1 MRVRHTPGVLTA
13 LILALIVLSPISP
26 VAAQATPPQ
35 LYSTDDITIQAGGVF
50 TLSPTA
56 SASPALFPAYARYG
70 TLVAEPLTL
79 NRPID
84 RLRLSYTARTP
95 AGSAVL
101 VDLRASVDG
110 QTWQPWVTG
119 LPDGAVVGFGPM
131 VRQVQY
137 RVSMLADLQAAPS
150 VTNVTLEPTRDQP
163 TYQAQSYAGTLAAAP
178 TFRVR
183 GTRQGMIGGRTAN
196 GTIIPPRARFV
207 SLPCWCALNP
217 KGQTNYSVRLT
228 YKGRSTVVPVWD
240 VGPYSG
246 RDDYWNVQRS
256 GYPDLERGWPMDHAA
271 YYEGYNGRRADKGY
285 VRFPTAVDV
294 GDGAWWDDLG
304 IVGDQAEVEIT
315 FLWMGADPL
324 AGSPERDSGTAQHE
338 ADELGGDF
346 WQSSFAL
353 SPSAVGCG
361 MGRHAYA
368 ANGVSDP
375 AKSALVAR
383 WQPNLPAGAYDVYA
397 HVPVCPN
404 RRASTTLARYVVQF
418 ADGASEVGVN
428 QQTQTGWVHLGRYNF
443 AEGTGGFVQL
453 SDVGGEANATVWF
466 DNVRWIRAP

>member
-1 MRVRHTPGVLTA
+1 MHVRHTRGVPTA
-13 LILALIVLSPISP
+13 LILTLIVLSLISP
-26 VAAQATPPQ
+26 LSAQAKAPQ
-35 LYSTDDITIQAGGVF
+35 LYSAEDITLQAGGVF
-50 TLSPTA
+50 TLNLNAGAAPS
-56 SASPALFPAYARYG
+56 LFPQYARYG
-70 TLVAEPLTL
+70 TLIAEPLSL
-79 NRPID
+79 NRAVD
-84 RLRLSYTARTP
+84 RVQLAYTARTP
-95 AGSAVL
+95 AGSEVL

-110 QTWQPWVTG
+110 ETWQPWVIG
-119 LPDGAVVGFGPM
+119 AADGDVVGFGQF
-131 VRQVQY
+131 VRHVQY
-137 RVSMLADLQAAPS
+137 RVSMLADLQATPTIADITLKATNAPA
-150 VTNVTLEPTRDQP
+150 TL
-163 TYQAQSYAGTLAAAP
+163 QAQSYAGTLAAAP

-228 YKGRSTVVPVWD
+228 YRGRSTVVPVWD

-246 RDDYWNVQRS
+246 RDDYWNVTRS

-271 YYEGYNGRRADKGY
+271 YYEGYNGRQADKGY
-285 VRFPTAVDV
+285 VRFPTSVDV

-304 IVGDQAEVEIT
+304 IVGDQAELEIT

-324 AGSPERDSGTAQHE
+324 AGPPERDPGAPQHE

-361 MGRHAYA
+361 MGRHAYS
-368 ANGVSDP
+368 ANGVTDP
-375 AKSALVAR
+375 AKSAFVAR

-397 HVPVCPN
+397 HVPICPN
-404 RRASTTLARYVVQF
+404 RRAATTLARYVVQH
-418 ADGASEVGVN
+418 ADGAGEVGVN
-428 QQTQTGWVHLGRYNF
+428 QQTQTGWVHLGRFNF

-453 SDVGGEANATVWF
+453 SDVVGDANTVVWY
-466 DNVRWIRAP
+466 DNVRWVRAP

>member
-1 MRVRHTPGVLTA
+1 MHVRTPSVFTA
-13 LILALIVLSPISP
+13 LILVLVVLSMISP
-26 VAAQATPPQ
+26 VSAQAMAPQ
-35 LYSTDDITIQAGGVF
+35 VYSADDIAIQAGGVF
-50 TLSPTA
+50 TLSP
-56 SASPALFPAYARYG
+56 SAGAAPTLFPEYARFG
-70 TLVAEPLTL
+70 TLVAEPLAL
-79 NRPID
+79 SRPVD
-84 RLRLSYTARTP
+84 RLQLNYTARTP

-101 VDLRASVDG
+101 VDLRTSIDG
-110 QTWQPWVTG
+110 QNWQPWVIG
-119 LPDGAVVGFGPM
+119 LPDGAVVGFGQM
-131 VRQVQY
+131 ARHVQY
-137 RVSMLADLQAAPS
+137 RVSMLADLQADPS
-150 VTNVTLEPTRDQP
+150 VANVTFEATTAPA
-163 TYQAQSYAGTLAAAP
+163 TYHAQSYAGTLAAAP

-246 RDDYWNVQRS
+246 RDDYWNATRS
-256 GYPDLERGWPMDHAA
+256 GYPDLERGWPQDHAA

-304 IVGDQAEVEIT
+304 IVGDQAELEIT

-324 AGSPERDSGTAQHE
+324 AGPPERDIAAPQHE

-346 WQSSFAL
+346 WQSSFAVTP
-353 SPSAVGCG
+353 SPVGCG
-361 MGRHAYA
+361 MGRHAYSA
-368 ANGVSDP
+368 TGVTDP
-375 AKSALVAR
+375 AKSAFVAR
-383 WQPNLPAGAYDVYA
+383 WQPNLPAGAYEVYA
-397 HVPVCPN
+397 HVPICSN
-404 RRASTTLARYVVQF
+404 RRAPTTLARYVVQH
-418 ADGASEVGVN
+418 AEGALEVGVN
-428 QQTQTGWVHLGRYNF
+428 QQTQTGWVLLGRFTF

-453 SDVGGEANATVWF
+453 SDVVGDANTAVWF
-466 DNVRWIRAP
+466 DNVRWVRAP